1 MLTNILAQDFSNFA
15 KNIEKKGVDILLD
28 YYVQRVSDNE
38 TTLVTQYATKLLDN
52 KAPHIPDPRIYLR
65 QNLLSL
71 VQDSYALGITD
82 GYKAL
87 EDVQFSYEKTV
98 VDFALDPNDKL
109 QKDIN
114 KLQRDIEQSQNIVRQ
129 TKTLN
134 QYTKTLQG
142 LQNQAQTL
150 GNTQATQT
158 LGQISQ
164 QLQTLK
170 TDNTVRAAT
179 GLINKQL
186 DKGNKQRTDIVD
198 NISYTQR
205 EAIADQK
212 LEELRTGER
221 QPKPDLTPDTQDYLI
236 KRAIEEKLKYLQNR
250 KDTLANTPPVVLDED
265 KDFFRWYA
273 QKRIVPIA
281 NRYQQGIV
289 DKNSEVKTIL
299 TDYTEKTNKGTI
311 TQVAKG
317 DYQQRIINKI
327 LNIEGKVKDKTRP
340 IKRVQ
345 RVVATELAIA
355 YNVGRL
361 KTYLKAGIQYV
372 TISTSMYS
380 SKPCDYCVDTEQRS
394 LQQPIKISSLL
405 KNAYRNDGFKNK
417 TAYEAG
423 RNIPIEQR
431 YLVSHPNCHCIY
443 LPNSK
448 KDEIQEPESQGVYAD
463 PNSWKFILG
472 TGLGVSLVFLA
483 FALTTGK
490 KIVIP
495 ETIPLTVPKIN
506 LPIVSRQRMPD
517 TVPIDVE
524 PLWRTPGILAPDL
537 RNPLSIRKQYQTLLD
552 NASKLPIS
560 ELERN
565 ELIFELLEIIRDPSL
580 TPLVVLAK
588 SEVAISK
595 ASTPEA
601 GNSIINVVAK
611 AAGLTRKLYFARF
624 DKVADA
630 FNNRISPEGNII
642 KLQNKVKQV
651 LSKVD
656 GDAVIRTANNIE
668 KTSIDAQIKPIYLLR
683 SNLADSLKI
692 VLKKENK
699 KQSDLNYI
707 SDLGDRIRDLDN
719 FTAILQ
725 RQKRKI
731 QNIRDSVVIVD
742 KPMLMQQISN
752 AQATVDRLSGDSS
765 LLQEAQD
772 QYQDLLEMLLA
783 LPQKEAAKYN
793 ATRNELNRRIKS
805 AQGITLKRFVGD
817 IVEFRY
823 TNLSRS

>member
-1 MLTNILAQDFSNFA
+1 MLTNILEQDFTNFA
-15 KNIEKKGVDILLD
+15 KNIEKKGVDTLLD

-38 TTLVTQYATKLLDN
+38 TTLVTQYAAKLLDN

-65 QNLLSL
+65 QNLLAL
-71 VQDSYALGITD
+71 VQDSYALGIAD

-98 VDFALDPNDKL
+98 ADFALDPNDKL
-109 QKDIN
+109 QRDIN
-114 KLQRDIEQSQNIVRQ
+114 KLQSDIVQSQNIVRQ

-150 GNTQATQT
+150 ENTQATQT
-158 LGQISQ
+158 LEQLSQ
-164 QLQTLK
+164 QLQALK
-170 TDNTVRAAT
+170 TSNTVRAAT

-186 DKGNKQRTDIVD
+186 DKGNKQRADIID
-198 NISYTQR
+198 KIDEDISN
-205 EAIADQK
+205 AQK
-212 LEELRTGER
+212 IPTEDDITG
-221 QPKPDLTPDTQDYLI
+221 QKTKVDLTPDTQDYLI

-289 DKNSEVKTIL
+289 DKNSEVKAMMA
-299 TDYTEKTNKGTI
+299 DYTEKINKGTI
-311 TQVAKG
+311 TQAAKG

-327 LNIEGKVKDKTRP
+327 LNIEGKVKDNGQP

-380 SKPCDYCVDTEQRS
+380 SKPCDYCIDTEQRS

-431 YLVSHPNCHCIY
+431 YLVSHPFCMCVYI
-443 LPNSK
+443 PNSK
-448 KDEIQEPESQGVYAD
+448 KDDVQEPESQGVYAD

-472 TGLGVSLVFLA
+472 AGLGVSLVFLA
-483 FALTTGK
+483 FALTTGRK
-490 KIVIP
+490 LDIP
-495 ETIPLTVPKIN
+495 TTIPSLVPRIK
-506 LPIVSRQRMPD
+506 LPVVRRDNAPD
-517 TVPIDVE
+517 TVPVDVE
-524 PLWRTPGILAPDL
+524 PLRTPGTLIPDL
-537 RNPLSIRKQYQTLLD
+537 RQAMSFRDEYRTILQKVDELSLSEKQKD
-552 NASKLPIS
+552 AVKV
-560 ELERN
+560 ELYGV
-565 ELIFELLEIIRDPSL
+565 IRDKTL
-580 TPLVVLAK
+580 PLMDQLLRSQLIV
-588 SEVAISK
+588 EK
-595 ASTPEA
+595 ASTPEYA
-601 GNSIINVVAK
+601 KKIIDDLAK
-611 AAGLTRKLYFARF
+611 QRGFLKQLYFTRF
-624 DKVADA
+624 DIVADK
-630 FNNRISPEGNII
+630 FNNRISPEGNIN
-642 KLQNKVKQV
+642 KLKNKVRQV

-656 GDAVIRTANNIE
+656 GDAVINTANNIE
-668 KTSIDAQIKPIYLLR
+668 KTSLDAQNKPIYLLR
-683 SNLADSLKI
+683 SDLAGSLQR
-692 VLKKENK
+692 VLNKANKKE
-699 KQSDLNYI
+699 SDLNYI
-707 SDLGDRIRDLDN
+707 EDLEYRIRDLDN

-725 RQKRKI
+725 RQKREI

-752 AQATVDRLSGDSS
+752 TQATVDRLSGDSS
-765 LLQEAQD
+765 LLQEAVE

-783 LPQKEAAKYN
+783 LPVKEADKYKKIQ
-793 ATRNELNRRIKS
+793 TDLNRRIKS

-823 TNLSRS
+823 TNFYLS